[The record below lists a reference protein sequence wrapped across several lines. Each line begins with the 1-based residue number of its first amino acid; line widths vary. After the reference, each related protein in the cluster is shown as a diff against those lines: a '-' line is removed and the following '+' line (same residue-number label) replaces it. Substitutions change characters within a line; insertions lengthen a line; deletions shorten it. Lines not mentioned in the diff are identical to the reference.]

1 MGGTYD
7 TRLKKDVSCWIGSEV
22 FLWIG
27 IDVELLV
34 ISTR

>member
-22 FLWIG
+22 FFMDWDRRLIAC
-27 IDVELLV
+27 D
-34 ISTR
+34 